1 MAQYAVKPFANIRRF
16 DIFAEWS
23 RLTAREK
30 HHLPEAK
37 ARAYGL
43 AVAKVVAARK
53 FSGYEPHQVR
63 DMKQRARRQD
73 SSEPW
78 WEPLASDEEFE
89 RKIVRRMGEPFY
101 KEVFQPAIRQA
112 WDAGKDYEE
121 IRDLMRAP
129 WNALLEP
136 EQAPI

>member
-23 RLTAREK
+23 RLTAR
-30 HHLPEAK
+30 
-37 ARAYGL
+37 
-43 AVAKVVAARK
+43 
-53 FSGYEPHQVR
+53 
-63 DMKQRARRQD
+63 DIKQRARRQD

-78 WEPLASDEEFE
+78 WEHLASDEEFE
-89 RKIVRRMGEPFY
+89 RKIIRRMGEPFY

-112 WDAGKDYEE
+112 WDADKDYEE

-136 EQAPI
+136 EQAPIAE